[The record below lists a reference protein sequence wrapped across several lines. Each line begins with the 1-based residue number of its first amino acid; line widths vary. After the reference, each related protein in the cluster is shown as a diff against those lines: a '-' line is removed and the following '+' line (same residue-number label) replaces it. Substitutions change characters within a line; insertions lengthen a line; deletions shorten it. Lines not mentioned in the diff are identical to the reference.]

1 MFVGHLAVALVAKQ
15 ASPKTS
21 LGWFVAAATT
31 LDLLW
36 PIFLLAGIEHVRF
49 EPGATAFTPAVFESY
64 PWSHSLLMSVVWG
77 LLLAGLARWRGVEP
91 RATWL
96 IAILVVSHWV
106 LDFVT
111 HARDLPLWPGN
122 SPKFGLGLWNSIPA
136 TFLIEGLLWIACLT
150 MYLRRRRARSWVAV
164 LALWS
169 LVLVVTALW
178 AMGPFSSAPPSV
190 RTLALFALVG
200 GWITVPWAAWADRG
214 YVERANA

>member
-1 MFVGHLAVALVAKQ
+1 MFVGHLAVALAGKQ

-21 LGWFVAAATT
+21 LGWFVAAATM

-36 PIFLLAGIEHVRF
+36 PIFLLAGIEHVRIQ
-49 EPGATAFTPAVFESY
+49 PGATAWTPLVFESY

-77 LLLAGLARWRGVEP
+77 VLLAGLARWRGVES

-96 IAILVVSHWV
+96 IALLVVSHWV

-111 HARDLPLWPGN
+111 HAPDMPLWPGN
-122 SPKFGLGLWNSIPA
+122 SPKFGLTLWNSIPA
-136 TFLIEGLLWIACLT
+136 TLLVEGALWVACLT
-150 MYLRRRRARSWVAV
+150 LYLRRRRPRNWVAV

-178 AMGPFSSAPPSV
+178 ISGPFAAPPPSV
-190 RTLALFALVG
+190 RMLGWFALVG
-200 GWITVPWAAWADRG
+200 GWITLPWAVWADRG
-214 YVERANA
+214 YVDRGTA

>member
-1 MFVGHLAVALVAKQ
+1 MFVGHLAVALASKQ

-21 LGWFVAAATT
+21 LGWFVAAATM

-36 PIFLLAGIEHVRF
+36 PIFLLVGIEHVRIQ
-49 EPGATAFTPAVFESY
+49 PGATAWTPLVFASY

-77 LLLAGLARWRGVEP
+77 VLLASLARWRGVES

-111 HARDLPLWPGN
+111 HAPDMPLWPGN
-122 SPKFGLGLWNSIPA
+122 SPRFGLTLWNSIPA
-136 TFLIEGLLWIACLT
+136 TLLVEGVMWMACLT
-150 MYLRRRRARSWVAV
+150 LYLRRRRARSWVAV

-178 AMGPFSSAPPSV
+178 AMGPSSPPPPSV
-190 RTLALFALVG
+190 RILAWVALDG

-214 YVERANA
+214 YAERVAA

>member
-1 MFVGHLAVALVAKQ
+1 MFVGHLAVALAGKQ

-21 LGWFVAAATT
+21 LGWFVAAATM

-36 PIFLLAGIEHVRF
+36 PIFLLAGIEHVRIQ
-49 EPGATAFTPAVFESY
+49 PGATAFTPAVFESY
-64 PWSHSLLMSVVWG
+64 PWSHSLLMSVAWG

-111 HARDLPLWPGN
+111 HAPDMPLWPGN
-122 SPKFGLGLWNSIPA
+122 SPKFGLTLWNSIPA
-136 TFLIEGLLWIACLT
+136 TLLIEGALWVACLT
-150 MYLRRRRARSWVAV
+150 MYLRQRRARSWVAV

-169 LVLVVTALW
+169 LLLVVTALW
-178 AMGPFSSAPPSV
+178 VMGPFAPPPPSV
-190 RTLALFALVG
+190 RTLAWFALVG